1 MFVRKSITTR
11 IILNFLLFSDGEA
24 ERVLEIF

>member
-11 IILNFLLFSDGEA
+11 IILNFLLLSDGEA